1 MVDNSL
7 AKNTF
12 ATLSGSNIRV
22 VLTATT
28 PMKNE
33 NYDVNDLNPFFYP
46 YPPNFPLSKYPQE
59 HKLSRTQVGGGVHN
73 VRGLWGSIR
82 TTALP

>member
-1 MVDNSL
+1 MVDYSL

-22 VLTATT
+22 DLTAIA

-33 NYDVNDLNPFFYP
+33 NYDVND
-46 YPPNFPLSKYPQE
+46 
-59 HKLSRTQVGGGVHN
+59 
-73 VRGLWGSIR
+73 
-82 TTALP
+82 

>member
-22 VLTATT
+22 VLTAIA

-33 NYDVNDLNPFFYP
+33 NYDVND
-46 YPPNFPLSKYPQE
+46 
-59 HKLSRTQVGGGVHN
+59 
-73 VRGLWGSIR
+73 
-82 TTALP
+82 